1 MFDYIEVL
9 YIVTQNHQEHV
20 LIVTKLKNTTY
31 IRADTNYAQ
40 CIDSVQV
47 NGIIYVITLSLV

>member
-20 LIVTKLKNTTY
+20 LIVTKLKNTAY
-31 IRADTNYAQ
+31 IRYKLR
-40 CIDSVQV
+40 SM
-47 NGIIYVITLSLV
+47 Y